1 MVRLNPKETTKPK
14 RLSDKEMHE
23 LLKRAKAKA
32 DKMPEEENSCSVEVF
47 CSGKDIAKSNG
58 TLKSRK

>member
-1 MVRLNPKETTKPK
+1 MVMINKKETVKHK